1 MNRWKP
7 PMSMW
12 LQKCYFPLLLPFDF
26 GKLLPLSFLN
36 FLYTSY
42 TEPKPHTH
50 KGRKRP
56 LKTAAIS
63 SLSWDIIVSNSVM
76 YDYFNTS
83 ILFSRPY
90 DIDPLVIKRFYCR
103 LDVCKTDS
111 PGIFRRQTIF
121 NHLAQ
126 NGRCSG
132 RRELPI

>member
-56 LKTAAIS
+56 LK
-63 SLSWDIIVSNSVM
+63 
-76 YDYFNTS
+76 
-83 ILFSRPY
+83 
-90 DIDPLVIKRFYCR
+90 
-103 LDVCKTDS
+103 
-111 PGIFRRQTIF
+111 
-121 NHLAQ
+121 
-126 NGRCSG
+126 NGRHKFLVMGYNRLKFSNV
-132 RRELPI
+132 